1 MKVWENHQLDHIDRL
16 APRASFNS
24 YPTRQAAS
32 LNESKYTH
40 AYQCL
45 NGNWKFCFL
54 EAPEYSPENFF
65 SPNFDTSDWKTIT
78 VPGNWQTQGF
88 GKMHYSDLWYNFPID
103 PPYVPTKNPTDRKS
117 VV

>member
-32 LNESKYTH
+32 LNENKYTH

-65 SPNFDTSDWKTIT
+65 SPNFDTVI
-78 VPGNWQTQGF
+78 
-88 GKMHYSDLWYNFPID
+88 GKRSQFPETGKLKDLGKCII
-103 PPYVPTKNPTDRKS
+103 PTS
-117 VV
+117 GIIFQ